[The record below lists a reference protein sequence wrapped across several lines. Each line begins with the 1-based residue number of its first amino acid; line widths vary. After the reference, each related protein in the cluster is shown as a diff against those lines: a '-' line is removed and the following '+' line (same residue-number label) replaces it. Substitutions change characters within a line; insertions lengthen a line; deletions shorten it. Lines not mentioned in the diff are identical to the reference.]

1 MRTLHGL
8 IKPIVSPPKLCGIL
22 IHFIV
27 PRGTPRKI
35 WWECAARFL
44 KPLTIYDENLQFFLP
59 YLWFKGKVCIW
70 ARWPIRLELIPVS
83 IAWSNWEFFYSHPRL
98 GGMLGP
104 SQGYPPALSL
114 PVPIYT
120 PGWREA
126 LWEWSVTCPRTQQY
140 TISPARAQTTR
151 SGVECTNHEA
161 TTPPT
166 ILHDQTKISIP
177 YLRT

>member
-1 MRTLHGL
+1 MCRVTDPECQFHLESVCKTLELLILATLPPPWGHLHGL

-70 ARWPIRLELIPVS
+70 AKWPIRLELIPVS

-104 SQGYPPALSL
+104 SQGYPPALSSL
-114 PVPIYT
+114 VPIYT

-126 LWEWSVTCPRTQQY
+126 LWE
-140 TISPARAQTTR
+140 
-151 SGVECTNHEA
+151 
-161 TTPPT
+161 
-166 ILHDQTKISIP
+166 
-177 YLRT
+177 